1 MKETLLLCLL
11 IALTSCGNISEKSDV
26 VSEGKAIQ
34 EIYDMEQAFNDLL
47 AKEGRAVAF
56 AHFAAEDGAISR
68 SGEMIEGKA
77 AIKAFY
83 DKSTTTNV
91 SLTWKP
97 DRVQMSEDYTMASTW
112 GKFNFS
118 GTRQNG
124 EPFESTGYFHTVWQK
139 QKDGSWRY
147 IYD

>member
-1 MKETLLLCLL
+1 MKKTLLLCLL
-11 IALTSCGNISEKSDV
+11 IALTSCGNVSEKTGL
-26 VSEGKAIQ
+26 VSEAKAIQ
-34 EIYDMEQAFNDLL
+34 EIYDMEQAFNNLL

-56 AHFAAEDGAISR
+56 AHFAAVDGAISR
-68 SGEMIEGKA
+68 GGEMIVGKA

-83 DKSTTTNV
+83 ERSTTTDV

-97 DRVQMSEDYTMASTW
+97 DKVQMSEDFTMASTW

-118 GTRQNG
+118 GTRENG

-139 QKDGSWRY
+139 QKDDSWRY